1 MNAPGDLEHIEC
13 IFCSRAF
20 DVKKVRPRIRT
31 DCHYCRRNFA
41 PTDCAMLDA
50 AIAAYAAAEAA
61 KPKWRPGNF
70 YVRVLDMFHYMD
82 EEEEIE
88 VDGFATR
95 ELAREYAR
103 RRTRD
108 SLEEQRSPGC
118 SAEELRSLWYSF
130 GEDCVVVGDGYCGAH
145 ELDFFIANPATVEE
159 RDWMSLTPDPA
170 IRRRLCLRWLDED
183 TQENPLTE
191 TGGLRRGLI

>member
-1 MNAPGDLEHIEC
+1 MNAPDDLEKVEC
-13 IFCSRAF
+13 IFCSRTF
-20 DVKKVRPRIRT
+20 DVEKVRPSIRA
-31 DCHYCRRNFA
+31 DCPFCRRSFA
-41 PTDCAMLDA
+41 PTDCAMLDE
-50 AIAAYAAAEAA
+50 AIAAHAAAEAA

-70 YVRVLDMFHYMD
+70 CVRVLDMFHYMD

-108 SLEEQRSPGC
+108 SLEEQRSPG
-118 SAEELRSLWYSF
+118 SAEDVRSQWYSF

-145 ELDFFIANPATVEE
+145 ELDFFIANPATEEE

-170 IRRRLCLRWLDED
+170 MRRRLCLHWLDED
-183 TQENPLTE
+183 IQENPLTK
-191 TGGLRRGLI
+191 TDDLRRDLV